1 MIYARKVSYRE
12 VSRTLWDHGTERHI
26 PLKVID
32 QYSLCQNTC
41 KFSLRVKTRLN
52 QVNERFQCLLSMV
65 PGFQPRYLKN
75 RNVLLILNTI
85 PIVLERNLKDLK
97 IYVSLVSV
105 ANLLT
110 TKASELQCTLR
121 LQKKQSLLSLQKRI

>member
-1 MIYARKVSYRE
+1 MVS
-12 VSRTLWDHGTERHI
+12 
-26 PLKVID
+26 
-32 QYSLCQNTC
+32 
-41 KFSLRVKTRLN
+41 
-52 QVNERFQCLLSMV
+52 MM

-75 RNVLLILNTI
+75 RKVLLILNTV
-85 PIVLERNLKDLK
+85 PTVLERNLKDLK

-121 LQKKQSLLSLQKRI
+121 LQKKQ